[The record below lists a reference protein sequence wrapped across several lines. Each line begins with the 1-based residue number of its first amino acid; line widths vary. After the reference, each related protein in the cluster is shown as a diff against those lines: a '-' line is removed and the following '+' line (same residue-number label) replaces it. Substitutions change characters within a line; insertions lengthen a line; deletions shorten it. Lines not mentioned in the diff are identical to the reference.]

1 MKAKLND
8 NEKVKVCPLCASKAF
23 LCADRIA
30 SGKAFFWVKCDNLQ
44 CGCTINSDKDRK
56 TVLTRW
62 NQRW

>member
-44 CGCTINSDKDRK
+44 CGCTINSD
-56 TVLTRW
+56 
-62 NQRW
+62 